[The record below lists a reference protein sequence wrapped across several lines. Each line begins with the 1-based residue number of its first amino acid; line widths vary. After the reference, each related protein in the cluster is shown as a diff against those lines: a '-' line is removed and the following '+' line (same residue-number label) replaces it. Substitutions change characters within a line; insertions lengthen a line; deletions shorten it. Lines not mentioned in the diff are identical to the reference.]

1 MYYVYKSICK
11 YKSREGIELGEN
23 IINDFKDDKTMDIN
37 WEQRRVLAN
46 PLRSRIV
53 ALLFE
58 KEMTSKQVADLL
70 EKNPGTIYYHIK
82 QLQKNNIIEIDH
94 IDTDKGIVEKFY
106 RSKARIFKNS
116 EDGRPSDIVGG
127 GNTSIFMSDDLV
139 KVLNQELIDII
150 FKYGQLSFKERN
162 IKEQKSYSVDYL
174 IKKD

>member
-1 MYYVYKSICK
+1 MK
-11 YKSREGIELGEN
+11 EN
-23 IINDFKDDKTMDIN
+23 IISDSKNNKTMDIN

-58 KEMTSKQVADLL
+58 KAMTSKQVADLL

-106 RSKARIFKNS
+106 RSKAIIFKNS
-116 EDGRPSDIVGG
+116 ETERHSDIIGG

-139 KVLNQELIDII
+139 KELNQELTDII
-150 FKYGQLSFKERN
+150 FKYGQLSFEERN
-162 IKEQKSYSVDYL
+162 IKVQKAYSLDYS
-174 IKKD
+174 IKKDRQFK

>member
-1 MYYVYKSICK
+1 MK
-11 YKSREGIELGEN
+11 EN
-23 IINDFKDDKTMDIN
+23 IINNFKDDKSMDIN

-58 KEMTSKQVADLL
+58 KAMTSKQVADLL
-70 EKNPGTIYYHIK
+70 EKNPGTIYYHVK

-106 RSKARIFKNS
+106 RSKAIIFKNS
-116 EDGRPSDIVGG
+116 ETDNHSDIVGG

-139 KVLNQELIDII
+139 KELNQELTDTI
-150 FKYGQLSFKERN
+150 FKYGKLSFEERH
-162 IKEQKSYSVDYL
+162 IKEQKPYSLEYL
-174 IKKD
+174 IKKDKKIE